1 MNQFDEG
8 TYLSRIRQSRNRS
21 KYININE
28 NGKTSIQLPDDY
40 TKKSHELR
48 RYCRNYVR
56 FRKSS
61 SRSRSRNNL
70 KFFHIH
76 SSIDYR
82 KKLFLLVLQII
93 SLLHLCSII
102 YCHQRQL
109 SFTVQY
115 TIITIVL
122 FNILTYCCVQYD
134 TQQAEHGELLLG
146 ESSLLFLLWY
156 GGIIGGGLALL
167 IEKHKH
173 LRRNINSTQLIAE
186 HDYYDMENILKLVV
200 WHTKIINSMRQLF
213 PTWFNELSYRCIYC
227 FSYDLVSKPQQF
239 MTHVDDEQMTTIQP
253 LDMTFI

>member
-28 NGKTSIQLPDDY
+28 NGKTSIQLPDDN

-173 LRRNINSTQLIAE
+173 LRSRAFTYRL
-186 HDYYDMENILKLVV
+186 
-200 WHTKIINSMRQLF
+200 KIIILF
-213 PTWFNELSYRCIYC
+213 NATWLFIAYVLYMCRNEFLFIEISSALLS
-227 FSYDLVSKPQQF
+227 LVEAL
-239 MTHVDDEQMTTIQP
+239 H
-253 LDMTFI
+253 